1 MIELRSTRHW
11 SLGHQ
16 RWHQQRRDEQPR
28 GRILVAEPAG
38 LIRDVHGS
46 QSPSAIADRHVPD
59 RSDAEAKDQLVIVS
73 FGENNAA
80 LFLTSPGYST
90 LPIELLGFLQFPGNQ
105 LVVAAASTVQVGLI
119 VVFVLLMERLVGLG
133 RIIRSR

>member
-1 MIELRSTRHW
+1 
-11 SLGHQ
+11 
-16 RWHQQRRDEQPR
+16 
-28 GRILVAEPAG
+28 
-38 LIRDVHGS
+38 
-46 QSPSAIADRHVPD
+46 
-59 RSDAEAKDQLVIVS
+59 
-73 FGENNAA
+73 
-80 LFLTSPGYST
+80 